1 MPNKLGRINN
11 PHALQLL
18 SMHKQISPMSIL
30 TKEHGVILSMAH
42 EIERDLGSIR
52 NNTLNT
58 GTRER
63 ITNLTEF
70 LQRHILKEEQ
80 VVFPVLLWHLGLDK
94 PVVNTMHEEHERM
107 GAEFQSIVAHLSKPS
122 SVDLQRIHDILDVLN
137 SHISKE
143 DNVLFWLAEIRVP
156 PHLYGILVKQMDA
169 MEEQVKH

>member
-1 MPNKLGRINN
+1 
-11 PHALQLL
+11 
-18 SMHKQISPMSIL
+18 MHKQISPMSML
-30 TKEHGVILSMAH
+30 TKEHDVMFSMVH
-42 EIERDLGSIR
+42 EIERDLNAIKDG
-52 NNTLNT
+52 TLKAN
-58 GTRER
+58 TRER

-80 VVFPVLLWHLGLDK
+80 IMFPVLLWYLGMDK

-107 GAEFQSIVAHLSKPS
+107 GAEFQSIVANLPKS
-122 SVDLQRIHDILDVLN
+122 SSIHLQRIQGMLNILK

-169 MEEQVKH
+169 IEEEQVEH